1 MRGQTGVLLRL
12 EDASSRWPYWMLCR
26 VDPHRCLAVV
36 DRLVATV
43 PIGRA
48 SLDERLSRDGVI
60 EWVRCDLGVTRVWLQ
75 PLAGAEYPSWWVHE
89 TSPAESDATP
99 RRGDTHEAG
108 G

>member
-12 EDASSRWPYWMLCR
+12 EDAARWPYWMLCQ
-26 VDPHRCLAVV
+26 VDPHRSLDVL

-43 PIGRA
+43 PIGQA

-75 PLAGAEYPSWWVHE
+75 PLADAECPSWWVHE
-89 TSPAESDATP
+89 TSPVDPDATL
-99 RRGDTHEAG
+99 RRGDTYEPG